1 MGDDT
6 PFPVM
11 SNKTRSL
18 YDYFRQQ
25 FAQVTN
31 PPIDSIRE
39 SNVMSLETYLGP
51 DLNVFE
57 EGSKHAHRLT
67 IESPILSYRKFKQL
81 QELENKKFTYTIL
94 DLNYDK
100 EINLKTHQ

>member
-1 MGDDT
+1 MFNVSYEEKDQILKPLSKLGQEAIGSMGDDT

-51 DLNVFE
+51 DLN
-57 EGSKHAHRLT
+57 
-67 IESPILSYRKFKQL
+67 LSL
-81 QELENKKFTYTIL
+81 IH
-94 DLNYDK
+94 
-100 EINLKTHQ
+100 I